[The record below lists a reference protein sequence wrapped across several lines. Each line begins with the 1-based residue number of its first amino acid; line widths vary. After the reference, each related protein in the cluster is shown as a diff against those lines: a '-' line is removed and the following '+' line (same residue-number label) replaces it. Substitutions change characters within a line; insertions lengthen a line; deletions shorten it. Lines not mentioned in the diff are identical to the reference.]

1 MNAVATAGDAKA
13 KSATATSPT
22 QTCLA
27 APTILSGATLQHAL
41 RDPLASSSHNH
52 VRNGISVGLG
62 RADEKDFI
70 SSLRLLAVGEDAPH
84 AAAIGERTRAAAG
97 PHAEVLVGDTVARV
111 RRTLGEQTVD
121 CVVLGL
127 ADDSG
132 SRMLD
137 ALEAVLSG
145 DPDVPVVV
153 LAPGADDPAL
163 ATHAIQAGAQ
173 DFLHDAVTDAG
184 ALDRAIRHA
193 IARKRTEGGRVRQ
206 ALHDS
211 LTGLPNRALLLDR
224 LHVAIGR
231 SRRRPTSVALLFLD
245 LDGFKRINDGFGHEA
260 GDNVLVEIARRM
272 QRVLRP
278 GDTVARYGGDEF
290 VILCEDLRGQREA
303 VRVAKRARSAIAEPL
318 NVRGNEVT
326 IEASVG
332 IARARREQTSAEELI
347 READVAMYRAK
358 RRGGGID
365 LYDPGTGADAITGL
379 EVERRLRQA
388 VRHAGLVLHYQPA
401 IALTGERLH
410 SLEALIRWQHPDR
423 GLLAP
428 EEFLPLAEEAGL
440 AADIDRWAMTE
451 ASRQLARWREEGLL
465 GDEVPVSVNL
475 STASLRAPGLTD
487 AVASAIAG
495 AGIPPACLS
504 LELTEAGLERD
515 PARAATVLEELAG
528 AGVRL
533 CLDGFGTDRSS
544 LAALSGHPFDA
555 VKILATTTARRL
567 SAILGAAHALD
578 LEVSAK
584 AVETPAQLAAIRGCD
599 AAQGFLFAPPASP
612 EATAQFLAAR
622 AQ

>member
-1 MNAVATAGDAKA
+1 
-13 KSATATSPT
+13 
-22 QTCLA
+22 
-27 APTILSGATLQHAL
+27 
-41 RDPLASSSHNH
+41 
-52 VRNGISVGLG
+52 VGLG

-70 SSLRLLAVGEDAPH
+70 SSLRLLAVGEDAQH
-84 AAAIGERTRAAAG
+84 AAAIGERMREAVG
-97 PHAEVLVGDTVARV
+97 PRAEVVVGDTVAHV
-111 RRTLGEQTVD
+111 RRTLGEQTID

-127 ADDSG
+127 AEDTG
-132 SRMLD
+132 SQTLD

-145 DPDVPVVV
+145 DPDLPVVV
-153 LAPGADDPAL
+153 VAAAGADDSAL
-163 ATHAIQAGAQ
+163 AAHAIQAGAQ
-173 DFLHDAVTDAG
+173 DFLLEAVTDAG

-193 IARKRTEGGRVRQ
+193 IARKRAEVGRVRQ

-260 GDNVLVEIARRM
+260 GDTVLVEIARRM

-303 VRVAKRARSAIAEPL
+303 VRVAKRARTAIAEPL
-318 NVRGNEVT
+318 HVRGHEVT

-332 IARARREQTSAEELI
+332 IARARREQTSPEDLI

-365 LYDPGTGADAITGL
+365 LYDPGTGADAIAGL
-379 EVERRLRQA
+379 AVERRLRQA
-388 VRHAGLVLHYQPA
+388 VRHAGLVLHYQPV
-401 IALTGERLH
+401 IALTGGRLH
-410 SLEALIRWQHPDR
+410 SLEALIRWEHPER

-428 EEFLPLAEEAGL
+428 EEFLPLAEETGL
-440 AADIDRWAMTE
+440 AADIDRWAVTE
-451 ASRQLARWREEGLL
+451 ACRQLAHWRAEGLL
-465 GDEVPVSVNL
+465 GDEVGVSVNL
-475 STASLRAPGLTD
+475 SPATLRASGYAD
-487 AVASAIAG
+487 AVANAIAETG
-495 AGIPPACLS
+495 TPPACVS
-504 LELTEAGLERD
+504 LEVTEAGLERD
-515 PARAATVLEELAG
+515 PAGAATRLEALAR

-544 LAALSGHPFDA
+544 LAALSSYPFSV
-555 VKILATTTARRL
+555 VKMFATTPARRL
-567 SAILGAAHALD
+567 SAVLGAARALD

-584 AVETPAQLAAIRGCD
+584 AVETPDQLEAIRGCD
-599 AAQGFLFAPPASP
+599 AAQGFLFAGPAPP
-612 EATAQFLAAR
+612 EATAQFLTAR